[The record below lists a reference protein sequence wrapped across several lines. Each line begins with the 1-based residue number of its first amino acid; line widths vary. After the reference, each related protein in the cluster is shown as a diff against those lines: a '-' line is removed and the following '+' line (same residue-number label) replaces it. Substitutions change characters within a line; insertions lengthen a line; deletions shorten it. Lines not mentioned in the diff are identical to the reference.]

1 MAKSN
6 EPVWWVLFA
15 AGGVVAA
22 VIVPILIILVGIGMP
37 MGWIDPEVFSYER
50 MHGLVAYPITR
61 LILFVIIV
69 LPLFHAAHRLRY
81 VMMDLG
87 LKGLGVVLPLT
98 CYGGAIIGTIAS
110 GFILYSF

>member
-22 VIVPILIILVGIGMP
+22 VFVPILIIIVGIGMP
-37 MGWIDPEVFSYER
+37 LGWIDPEVFSYER
-50 MHGLVAYPITR
+50 MHVLVAYPLTR
-61 LILFVIIV
+61 LFLFVIMV

-87 LKGLGVVLPLT
+87 LKRLGVLLPLS
-98 CYGGAIIGTIAS
+98 CYGGAIIGSTAAVV
-110 GFILYSF
+110 ILYSY